1 VHLRA
6 TVKTRNVWIQI
17 RGAIPASLLEVLREE
32 YGCRLIVRS
41 EWVGEPMRDVLN
53 APLYSQDPREMNPG
67 AFLRLFRQLEDLSQ
81 AELGRKLGGV
91 TRHNVCHMENGRR
104 PISRSMAM
112 RLSRLFGAS
121 ADKFIGP

>member
-1 VHLRA
+1 
-6 TVKTRNVWIQI
+6 
-17 RGAIPASLLEVLREE
+17 
-32 YGCRLIVRS
+32 
-41 EWVGEPMRDVLN
+41 
-53 APLYSQDPREMNPG
+53 MNPG

-91 TRHNVCHMENGRR
+91 TRQNVCHMENGRR